1 MPPSL
6 MPWMAL
12 VRRARWAMQ
21 MVMQMMLAVQRLEVE
36 LGRELGRL
44 QQQLLAALHLGLPT
58 PSLNIC

>member
-1 MPPSL
+1 

-21 MVMQMMLAVQRLEVE
+21 MVMQMTLVMQRLEVE
-36 LGRELGRL
+36 LGRELERE
-44 QQQLLAALHLGLPT
+44 QQQQLAALHLGLPT